1 MEATLN
7 FGLEELS
14 RDLAEQYAKGRL
26 SMDEY
31 LTMWEELTLAHVG
44 GNGGKEVTA

>member
-1 MEATLN
+1 MEAILN

-31 LTMWEELTLAHVG
+31 LTIWEELTHAHVG
-44 GNGGKEVTA
+44 GNGGKEVTV

>member
-1 MEATLN
+1 METTLN

-31 LTMWEELTLAHVG
+31 LTMWEELTYAHVG
-44 GNGGKEVTA
+44 GNGKQEVTI

>member
-1 MEATLN
+1 MEAMLN

-26 SMDEY
+26 TMDEY
-31 LTMWEELTLAHVG
+31 LTIWEELTHAHVG
-44 GNGGKEVTA
+44 GNGTQEVTI

>member
-1 MEATLN
+1 MEATLK

-31 LTMWEELTLAHVG
+31 LTMWEELTHAHVG
-44 GNGGKEVTA
+44 GNGEEGVAV